1 MNRVAIVAVVAFGAA
16 VAASG
21 ALVAANMHQHMR
33 AFAAA
38 NHACIAQIPRMKT
51 TSAYEERL
59 IRCLQKKGVIDKNAT
74 VTFSITRSTSDRTGS
89 SWRSYTK
96 SITVKTQSGATAR
109 HT

>member
-1 MNRVAIVAVVAFGAA
+1 MAIVAVVAFGAA

-21 ALVAANMHQHMR
+21 ALVAANVFEHMQALR
-33 AFAAA
+33 AADR
-38 NHACIAQIPRMKT
+38 ACIALLPRIKT
-51 TSAYEERL
+51 GREYEQRL
-59 IRCLQKKGVIDKNAT
+59 LHCLQKKGVLDKNST
-74 VTFSITRSTSDRTGS
+74 VTFSITRSTFDRAGS